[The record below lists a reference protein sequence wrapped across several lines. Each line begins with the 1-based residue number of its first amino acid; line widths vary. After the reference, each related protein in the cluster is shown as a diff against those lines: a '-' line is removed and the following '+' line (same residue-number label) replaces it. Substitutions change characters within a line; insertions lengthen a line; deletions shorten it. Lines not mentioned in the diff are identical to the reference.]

1 MTTLVVQTRLSL
13 TSAVAIAVGI
23 AVVVYVVY
31 QRWFH
36 PLAKYPGPF
45 WASITDVWQ
54 VREFLSLRQPY
65 RLTDLHEKYN
75 SPFVRYGPDKIS
87 ITTEDAIPLLF
98 QKGGRHYPKTEFYD
112 AYGAKTPNVF
122 GMRDVGMHSLR
133 RRHMS
138 HSFSL
143 SYVKDMEE
151 HLDLNIRILRDTIT
165 ELADSGKAFNLKT
178 VLHHYVI
185 DVLGELAFSQSFG
198 IQKLARIDA
207 KAAAAKIPP
216 VAEHSLL
223 AAATGAWPAMT
234 RTLKQWLPLVP
245 HNGLRELFEGRN
257 KCANLAAEC
266 VQRRIGELE
275 GTKDGASQ
283 RKDILT
289 NLILATHPE
298 TGERLT
304 QADLEAEAFGFIIAG
319 THTTSATT
327 SLLLYHLLHYPE
339 TMRKVVAELDEKLPP
354 LDKKVDG
361 EKEGQVTDAGRAAYS
376 VTEAEAFLPYLKLC
390 VRENFRL
397 TPVFTMPLARRVMA
411 PEGVVVGGQHFPQGT
426 SLAVCN
432 HAFHHN
438 PEIWGPDHNVFDPS
452 RWEDRADTAGRARYL
467 MHFGLGSRQCIGKTV
482 AQTNIMKLAST
493 LLREFEFELADAE
506 ERAAIGR
513 GDYYGKIPD
522 MCDSERPSCGRCTQH
537 SIGCIYTPRSLRD
550 KRLGRHEERR
560 ARLARIAAMPELQGV
575 PKDDGSPTLTKS
587 NSSLTAPSTVQPISA
602 MREARSTENAS
613 MAQAQMQLMASTI
626 LT

>member
-1 MTTLVVQTRLSL
+1 MGSVLLS
-13 TSAVAIAVGI
+13 SSIAEARVSLASITGI
-23 AVVVYVVY
+23 AFVVALVGYIIY

-54 VREFLSLRQPY
+54 VREFLSLQQPY
-65 RLTDLHEKYN
+65 HLTDLHEKYN

-87 ITTEDAIPLLF
+87 VTTEDAIPLLF

-143 SYVKDMEE
+143 SYVKDMEQ
-151 HLDLNIRILRDTIT
+151 HLDTNICILRSIIS
-165 ELADSGKAFNLKT
+165 ELADSGEAFNLKKL
-178 VLHHYVI
+178 LHYYVI

-198 IQKLARIDA
+198 IQELARVDA
-207 KAAAAKIPP
+207 KGAAARVPP

-223 AAATGAWPAMT
+223 AATTGAWPAMT

-245 HNGLRELFEGRN
+245 HKGLRDLFEGRN
-257 KCANLAAEC
+257 KCAALAAEC
-266 VQRRIGELE
+266 VQRRIGELK
-275 GTKDGASQ
+275 GKKDGSDQ

-298 TGERLT
+298 TGERLS
-304 QADLEAEAFGFIIAG
+304 QSDLEAEAFGFIIAG

-327 SLLLYHLLHYPE
+327 SLLMYHLLHYPE

-354 LDKKVDG
+354 LGEMVGD
-361 EKEGQVTDAGRAAYS
+361 EKEGQNSSTGRAAYS
-376 VTEAEAFLPYLKLC
+376 VTEAEASLPYLKLC

-438 PEIWGPDHNVFDPS
+438 PEIWGPDHNVFDPE

-493 LLREFEFELADAE
+493 LLREFDFQLADPA
-506 ERAAIGR
+506 ERAAIDK
-513 GDYYGKIPD
+513 GDFYGKIPHMVSVGISD
-522 MCDSERPSCGRCTQH
+522 LSSPLMVNVR
-537 SIGCIYTPRSLRD
+537 
-550 KRLGRHEERR
+550 KR
-560 ARLARIAAMPELQGV
+560 
-575 PKDDGSPTLTKS
+575 
-587 NSSLTAPSTVQPISA
+587 
-602 MREARSTENAS
+602 
-613 MAQAQMQLMASTI
+613 
-626 LT
+626 